1 MTRRGRGLPIRIAD
15 AISDPFA
22 WEQTR
27 KLERIPRMP
36 TTEQIRAQMLD
47 RLKQLKLQRRH
58 TIDLDEWR

>member
-27 KLERIPRMP
+27 KLERVPP
-36 TTEQIRAQMLD
+36 TTEQIRAQMD
-47 RLKQLKLQRRH
+47 RLKQFKQKLQRRH